1 MSTDNITLLRDT
13 AIEILERFAFLLG
26 DPAESS
32 SYDVTPLPEKLWVIT
47 LIFRGPRTGALRLA
61 TVPELARQVAANL
74 YGTELDEVTDTQ
86 AGDALKEL
94 LNVITGDYLHKL
106 EGNEPIFDLAA
117 PQLVEWERAEFARH
131 NAGYTGATLNV
142 EGQILWLGFGN

>member
-26 DPAESS
+26 DPAELPD
-32 SYDVTPLPEKLWVIT
+32 DVLPLPEKLWVIT
-47 LIFRGPRTGALRLA
+47 LVFRGPRTGALRLA
-61 TVPELARQVAANL
+61 TAPELARQVAANL

-117 PQLVEWERAEFARH
+117 PQLVEWARAEFARH
-131 NAGYTGATLNV
+131 NAGYTGAALNV